1 MKLEKLLQNKNFLY
15 FLVFLAVTQVIGYL
29 MVKDDYSVALFLA
42 FSLLASLFTKN
53 MIVILSAGIL
63 GTNLYKVISASRTS
77 YEGMAGRRSEE
88 GLKKEDEE
96 DEEDD
101 EVAEDEEPE
110 EIKSSEQADKN
121 FKKAMG
127 DLTKNLN
134 ALGMDKLSKDPEVKK
149 AQENLQ
155 NKVKKLEPFLGKV
168 SKQLG
173 QIAGAADFKEGYGS
187 TGGARKKRKY

>member
-63 GTNLYKVISASRTS
+63 GTNLYKVISASRRT

-88 GLKKEDEE
+88 GLENED
-96 DEEDD
+96 EDD
-101 EVAEDEEPE
+101 EEDEEPE
-110 EIKSSEQADKN
+110 EIESSEQADKN
-121 FKKAMG
+121 FRKAMG

-168 SKQLG
+168 SKQLNE
-173 QIAGAADFKEGYGS
+173 INGATDFKEGYGS

>member
-29 MVKDDYSVALFLA
+29 MVKDDYSVALFLS

-63 GTNLYKVISASRTS
+63 GTNLYKVISASRRS
-77 YEGMAGRRSEE
+77 FEGMAGRRSEE
-88 GLKKEDEE
+88 GLENED
-96 DEEDD
+96 EDD
-101 EVAEDEEPE
+101 EDDDAEDEEPE
-110 EIKSSEQADKN
+110 EIESSEQADKN

-173 QIAGAADFKEGYGS
+173 QIAGATDFKEGYGS

>member
-63 GTNLYKVISASRTS
+63 GTNLYKVISASRSS

-88 GLKKEDEE
+88 GLENE
-96 DEEDD
+96 EEDD
-101 EVAEDEEPE
+101 EVAEDDQEPE
-110 EIKSSEQADKN
+110 DIESSEQADKN

>member
-29 MVKDDYSVALFLA
+29 MVKDDYSVALFLS

-63 GTNLYKVISASRTS
+63 GTNLYKVISASRRS

-88 GLKKEDEE
+88 GLENED
-96 DEEDD
+96 EDD
-101 EVAEDEEPE
+101 EDDDAEDEEPE
-110 EIKSSEQADKN
+110 EIESSEQADKN

-173 QIAGAADFKEGYGS
+173 QIAGATDFKEGYGS